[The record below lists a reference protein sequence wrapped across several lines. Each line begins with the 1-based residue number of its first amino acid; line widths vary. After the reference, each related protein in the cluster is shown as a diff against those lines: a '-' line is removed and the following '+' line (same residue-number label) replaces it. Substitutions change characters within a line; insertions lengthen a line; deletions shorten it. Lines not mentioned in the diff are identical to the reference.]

1 MPEDLAPGERSS
13 RPARDI
19 HTEREFSEGAFEDLY
34 RDTFARVWS
43 MARRVARDDAEA
55 DDVSQAAYLA
65 LYRYWSSGRL
75 REPAEHLLF
84 RTAKNKTIDLL
95 RARTRRVLLF
105 ARLPRASPA
114 TELTGTP
121 LVRALRRLR
130 PEDASLVL
138 MQAAAGFTYEEIA
151 RIERASVAAIR
162 SRLFRARRQLATLF
176 EEEGGTW

>member
-1 MPEDLAPGERSS
+1 MPEDLAPDQRSS
-13 RPARDI
+13 RTPRDMDA
-19 HTEREFSEGAFEDLY
+19 EREFSETAFEAVY
-34 RDTFARVWS
+34 RDTFGKVWS
-43 MARRVARDDAEA
+43 MARRVARDDGEA

-75 REPAEHLLF
+75 REPPEHLLF

-105 ARLPRASPA
+105 ARLPRASAA
-114 TELTGTP
+114 TELSGTP
-121 LVRALRRLR
+121 LARALRRLR

-138 MQAAAGFTYEEIA
+138 MQAAAGFSYEEIA
-151 RIERASVAAIR
+151 RIERASVSAVR

-176 EEEGGTW
+176 DEEGGTW